1 MTKQNK
7 EKFLKVTKKA
17 QYKLYVGSWIFFSLS
32 ILGIFISTLIIIL
45 NLYAIRW
52 NERPYDTMYIFVH
65 IAIVS
70 AFTTFFLSVQAFLNI
85 SKRKQELSQNISKI
99 DEIIEL
105 ISTKEQLNQ
114 EDIDNISEV
123 IN

>member
-70 AFTTFFLSVQAFLNI
+70 AFTTFFCQFKLF
-85 SKRKQELSQNISKI
+85 
-99 DEIIEL
+99 
-105 ISTKEQLNQ
+105 
-114 EDIDNISEV
+114 
-123 IN
+123 